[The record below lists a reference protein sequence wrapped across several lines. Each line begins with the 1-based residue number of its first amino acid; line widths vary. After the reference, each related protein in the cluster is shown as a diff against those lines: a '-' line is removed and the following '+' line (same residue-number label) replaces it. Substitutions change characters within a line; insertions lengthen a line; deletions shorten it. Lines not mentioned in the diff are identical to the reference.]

1 MPLTYQ
7 LAKPSFWTECV
18 RTPVM
23 RRGSP
28 RNPTLFPKLPPR
40 RSRHE
45 GSSVLDPGY
54 GSQIFPRVS
63 AFLWTDPHE
72 LPTPSGHCG
81 VSFILSQRLG
91 APPTFQSLPD
101 TASKVFLY
109 TPQAISCQ
117 TLPNSFQPS
126 CFNSPREVSHYLCK
140 YDREKPHGPVAE
152 LNLSGSGRGV

>member
-7 LAKPSFWTECV
+7 LAKPSFWTERV

-54 GSQIFPRVS
+54 GSQILPRVS

-72 LPTPSGHCG
+72 FPTPSGHSGLSSSVSGSGRHQPFG
-81 VSFILSQRLG
+81 VCPTLHPKCFWIHLRLFHVRPSQ
-91 APPTFQSLPD
+91 TSLQ
-101 TASKVFLY
+101 K
-109 TPQAISCQ
+109 
-117 TLPNSFQPS
+117 SFQPS
-126 CFNSPREVSHYLCK
+126 CFNSPREVSHYLCR
-140 YDREKPHGPVAE
+140 YYRENPHGPAQ
-152 LNLSGSGRGV
+152 NST